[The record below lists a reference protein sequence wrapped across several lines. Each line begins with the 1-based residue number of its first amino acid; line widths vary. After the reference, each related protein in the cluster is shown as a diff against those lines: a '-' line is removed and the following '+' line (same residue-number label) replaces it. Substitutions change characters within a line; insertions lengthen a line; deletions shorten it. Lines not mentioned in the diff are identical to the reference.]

1 MINLIKIILLLL
13 LFPRVMEAQEIPL
26 SSEQQLENQADTEQG
41 ETEDDSWL
49 QDLDI
54 FKKNPINI
62 NTADAD
68 ELRQLRVL
76 TDLQIAN
83 LVTYRSVLGKLQTI
97 YELQAVPSW
106 DVATI
111 KKILPFVTIAG
122 ALSLKD
128 DLLKRFSGGEHTIL
142 LRLSQVLERSKG
154 FDPSTAGTKYL
165 GSPQRMFF
173 RYRYTYK
180 NLLQYGLTG
189 DKDAG
194 EQFFSG
200 KQKYGFDFYSFH
212 FFVRKTGIIQ
222 ALALGDYTVNLG
234 QGLIHWQNLAFKKS
248 VDVMGVKRQS
258 AVLRPYTSSGE
269 FYFHRGAAI
278 TIRRRRMEST
288 VFFSFRKLSANY
300 VADTVN
306 HEDYISSFLNSG
318 YHRTESEISD
328 RNRLSQIAAGGNVA
342 YKGRN
347 FHVGV
352 NGVYYKFSLPVQKRD
367 EPYNLY
373 AISGSNWYNESI
385 DYSFTFRNLHFF
397 GEAAIAK
404 NNHLAVVNGL
414 LVSVD
419 PKVDLSVLHRSIS
432 AGYQA
437 VNGNAF
443 TENTFPANES
453 GIYAGITIR
462 PFTGW
467 KIDAYC
473 DFFRFPWLKYQV
485 DAPSSGNDYMIQIT
499 YSPNKQAE
507 VYTRFRSE
515 SKKSNQPDNS
525 TATNYLVS
533 LPRKSWRTQ
542 IFFKPGSA
550 ITFKTRAE
558 MLWYDKDGVDAE
570 NGFLVFQDIIYKSLL
585 SPFSTGIRLQYFNT
599 DGYNSRIY
607 AYENDVPYS
616 YSIPSFFEQGLRY
629 YLNLGYDISDKMSI
643 WLRMARIDYNSIK
656 KTGSGLDEIPFSHKT
671 DFRVQIRYI
680 L

>member
-1 MINLIKIILLLL
+1 MTKLIKIILLLL
-13 LFPRVMEAQEIPL
+13 LFPCVTKAQEIPL

-76 TDLQIAN
+76 TDLQIEN
-83 LVTYRSVLGKLQTI
+83 LVTYRSVLGKLHAI

-106 DVATI
+106 DIATI
-111 KKILPFVTIAG
+111 KKILPFITIGG
-122 ALSLKD
+122 AISLKD
-128 DLLKRFSGGEHTIL
+128 DLMKRFTRGEHSIL
-142 LRLSQVLERSKG
+142 LRMSQVLERSKG
-154 FDPSTAGTKYL
+154 FDPETTGSKYL
-165 GSPQRMFF
+165 GSPQRIFF

-194 EQFFSG
+194 EQFLG
-200 KQKYGFDFYSFH
+200 GGQKSGFDFYSFH
-212 FFVRKTGIIQ
+212 FFVRKTGMIQ

-278 TIRRRRMEST
+278 TFRRGKMEST

-328 RNRLSQIAAGGNVA
+328 RNRLSQIAAGGNIA

-404 NNHLAVVNGL
+404 NNHIAVVNGL

-419 PKVDLSVLHRSIS
+419 PKVDLSVLHRSVS

-443 TENTFPANES
+443 TENTYPANES

-462 PFTGW
+462 PYTGW

-473 DFFRFPWLKYQV
+473 DYFRFPWLKYQV

-507 VYTRFRSE
+507 VYTRFRCE
-515 SKKSNQPDNS
+515 SKKSNHPDNS
-525 TATNYLVS
+525 TATNYLVL
-533 LPRKSWRTQ
+533 LPRKNWRTQ
-542 IFFKPGSA
+542 VNFKISNA
-550 ITFKTRAE
+550 ITLRTRAE
-558 MLWYDKDGVDAE
+558 LLWYDKDGLNSE
-570 NGFLVFQDIIYKSLL
+570 NGFLFFQDVIYKPLL
-585 SPFSTGIRLQYFNT
+585 SPFSAGIRLQHFNT

-616 YSIPSFFEQGLRY
+616 FSIPSFFDKGFRY
-629 YLNLGYDISDKMSI
+629 YLNLGYDISDNISM
-643 WLRMARIDYNSIK
+643 WVRAARTEYNSIN
-656 KTGSGLDEIPFSHKT
+656 KTGSGLDEIPYGHKT
-671 DFRVQIRYI
+671 DFRIQFRYI

>member
-1 MINLIKIILLLL
+1 MIKLINIILLLL

-26 SSEQQLENQADTEQG
+26 SSEQQLENQADTEEG

-165 GSPQRMFF
+165 GSPQRIFF

-234 QGLIHWQNLAFKKS
+234 
-248 VDVMGVKRQS
+248 
-258 AVLRPYTSSGE
+258 
-269 FYFHRGAAI
+269 
-278 TIRRRRMEST
+278 
-288 VFFSFRKLSANY
+288 
-300 VADTVN
+300 
-306 HEDYISSFLNSG
+306 
-318 YHRTESEISD
+318 
-328 RNRLSQIAAGGNVA
+328 
-342 YKGRN
+342 
-347 FHVGV
+347 
-352 NGVYYKFSLPVQKRD
+352 
-367 EPYNLY
+367 
-373 AISGSNWYNESI
+373 
-385 DYSFTFRNLHFF
+385 
-397 GEAAIAK
+397 
-404 NNHLAVVNGL
+404 
-414 LVSVD
+414 
-419 PKVDLSVLHRSIS
+419 
-432 AGYQA
+432 
-437 VNGNAF
+437 
-443 TENTFPANES
+443 
-453 GIYAGITIR
+453 
-462 PFTGW
+462 
-467 KIDAYC
+467 
-473 DFFRFPWLKYQV
+473 
-485 DAPSSGNDYMIQIT
+485 
-499 YSPNKQAE
+499 
-507 VYTRFRSE
+507 
-515 SKKSNQPDNS
+515 
-525 TATNYLVS
+525 
-533 LPRKSWRTQ
+533 
-542 IFFKPGSA
+542 
-550 ITFKTRAE
+550 
-558 MLWYDKDGVDAE
+558 
-570 NGFLVFQDIIYKSLL
+570 
-585 SPFSTGIRLQYFNT
+585 
-599 DGYNSRIY
+599 
-607 AYENDVPYS
+607 
-616 YSIPSFFEQGLRY
+616 
-629 YLNLGYDISDKMSI
+629 
-643 WLRMARIDYNSIK
+643 
-656 KTGSGLDEIPFSHKT
+656 
-671 DFRVQIRYI
+671 
-680 L
+680 